1 MTSRNGIDQLSEMIQ
16 IESDIDLI
24 KCKGNK
30 YAGVM
35 EKSKKNLS
43 RWLYCVLH
51 TGNEKLYTTNFD
63 MSGEK
68 LDQKI
73 SNSVIDTKIIVKGVP
88 IEDMIE
94 IGGVRINKRPIGNE
108 VQLSCLRPNLTPG
121 FCMYVHSVSHNA
133 NQFRHY
139 IAASDPDYAIKIW
152 SAAVN
157 NLAEKNVQFSA
168 KILSNSG
175 SYPRNDAIVFY
186 SNEEVDL
193 VQKELIDLTRND
205 SGKITVSPL
214 CEKLGSNLG
223 RAEQPM
229 TLDGI
234 RQSFGEHRCN
244 AIADAIQDVFTTGLD
259 FKFLLKQRFINANID
274 PNDVSK
280 ELRK

>member
-1 MTSRNGIDQLSEMIQ
+1 MTSKNGIDQLSEMIQ

-24 KCKGNK
+24 KYKGNR

-35 EKSKKNLS
+35 ENSKKNLS

-51 TGNEKLYTTNFD
+51 AGNEKLYTKNFD

-88 IEDMIE
+88 VEDMIE
-94 IGGVRINKRPIGNE
+94 IGGVRINKKPIGNE

-121 FCMYVHSVSHNA
+121 FFMYVHSDSHNA

-157 NLAEKNVQFSA
+157 NLAEKNIQFSA

-193 VQKELIDLTRND
+193 VQKELIEITRND
-205 SGKITVSPL
+205 SGRITVSPL
-214 CEKLGSNLG
+214 CEKIGSNLG

-229 TLDGI
+229 TADGI

-244 AIADAIQDVFTTGLD
+244 AIADATQDVFTTGLE
-259 FKFLLKQRFINANID
+259 FRILLKQRFINANID
-274 PNDVSK
+274 PNDISK